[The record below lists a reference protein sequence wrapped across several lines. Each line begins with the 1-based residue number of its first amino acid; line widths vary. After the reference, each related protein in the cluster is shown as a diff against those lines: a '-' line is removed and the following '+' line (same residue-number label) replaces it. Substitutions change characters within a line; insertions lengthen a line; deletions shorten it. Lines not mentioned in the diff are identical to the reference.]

1 MDLKNSAITA
11 IVLIESLVHL
21 LKNESLSKLDQNFGS
36 LTIDNL
42 NKTTVVLSNGLEL
55 KKNDVIDPYSYN
67 ETLQEKMI
75 RKAIKNHFEM
85 EKQLLTRPTARI
97 KPLSLFFIDDIESY
111 RGKDGEQGSLAKFVE
126 TEIKQHVTQLLKTEK
141 HEAYREYLEKT
152 LKDVSQSHGGYF
164 SQDNSEKDDKI
175 EKEIEEILHD
185 KETLLSLDNPRRF
198 IFSKWTLREGWDNTL
213 STEQITAI
221 LNGKT
226 VIAPPKEVQEV
237 RNAIKAYEAFQQWQ
251 PSQEA
256 DLLQAH
262 QVLMTGLIDEVGQYR
277 HGGVGVMSGD
287 RVVHMAPP
295 ANQINRLM
303 ADLLGWL
310 NDSDVHPL
318 IQSSVFHYEFEFIH
332 PFADGNGR
340 MGRLWQTLILS
351 RWNPIFANIPVESL
365 IYQNQKA
372 YYEVL
377 QASTGRTDS
386 APFIE
391 FILQMILDAILSST
405 DTAQDS
411 DHVTAQVNVQ
421 VSDQVQR
428 LISAMKL
435 EDYTLAELMQLVGLN
450 HRATFQKNYLN
461 PAIEAD
467 LIERTIPDKPKSPK
481 QRYRL
486 KS

>member
-1 MDLKNSAITA
+1 MKYQPPYTITSKIIYLIAQISENIGRLTVLEEIQDSLK
-11 IVLIESLVHL
+11 L
-21 LKNESLSKLDQNFGS
+21 
-36 LTIDNL
+36 
-42 NKTTVVLSNGLEL
+42 
-55 KKNDVIDPYSYN
+55 
-67 ETLQEKMI
+67 
-75 RKAIKNHFEM
+75 RKAN
-85 EKQLLTRPTARI
+85 RI
-97 KPLSLFFIDDIESY
+97 RTI
-111 RGKDGEQGSLAKFVE
+111 QGSLA
-126 TEIKQHVTQLLKTEK
+126 
-141 HEAYREYLEKT
+141 
-152 LKDVSQSHGGYF
+152 
-164 SQDNSEKDDKI
+164 I
-175 EKEIEEILHD
+175 E
-185 KETLLSLDNPRRF
+185 
-198 IFSKWTLREGWDNTL
+198 GNTL

-262 QVLMTGLIDEVGQYR
+262 QFLMTGLIDEVGQYR

-303 ADLLGWL
+303 VDLLDWL
-310 NDSDVHPL
+310 NDSEVHPL

-372 YYEVL
+372 YYEAL
-377 QASTGRTDS
+377 QASTDRIDS

-391 FILQMILDAILSST
+391 FILQMILDAILSSNN
-405 DTAQDS
+405 TAQDS
-411 DHVTAQVNVQ
+411 DHATAQADVQ

-428 LISAMKL
+428 LVSAMKQG
-435 EDYTLAELMQLVGLN
+435 DYTLAELMQLVGLT

-461 PAIEAD
+461 PAIEVG

-481 QRYRL
+481 QRSRL
-486 KS
+486 SL

>member
-1 MDLKNSAITA
+1 MIAQISENIGRLTVLEEIQDSLK
-11 IVLIESLVHL
+11 L
-21 LKNESLSKLDQNFGS
+21 
-36 LTIDNL
+36 
-42 NKTTVVLSNGLEL
+42 
-55 KKNDVIDPYSYN
+55 
-67 ETLQEKMI
+67 
-75 RKAIKNHFEM
+75 RKAN
-85 EKQLLTRPTARI
+85 RI
-97 KPLSLFFIDDIESY
+97 RTI
-111 RGKDGEQGSLAKFVE
+111 QGSLA
-126 TEIKQHVTQLLKTEK
+126 
-141 HEAYREYLEKT
+141 
-152 LKDVSQSHGGYF
+152 
-164 SQDNSEKDDKI
+164 I
-175 EKEIEEILHD
+175 E
-185 KETLLSLDNPRRF
+185 
-198 IFSKWTLREGWDNTL
+198 GNTL

-237 RNAIKAYEAFQQWQ
+237 RNAIKAYEAFQHWQ
-251 PSQEA
+251 PSQEL

-262 QVLMTGLIDEVGQYR
+262 QILMTGLIDEVGQYR

-303 ADLLGWL
+303 ADLLDWL

-318 IQSSVFHYEFEFIH
+318 IQSCVFHYEFEFIH

-372 YYEVL
+372 YYEAL
-377 QASTGRTDS
+377 QASTDCTDS

-391 FILQMILDAILSST
+391 FILQMILDAILSSN

-411 DHVTAQVNVQ
+411 DHVTVQ
-421 VSDQVQR
+421 ADVHVCQEMGDQVQR
-428 LISAMKL
+428 LISAMKP
-435 EDYTLAELMQLVGLN
+435 EDYTLAELMQMVGLT

-461 PAIEAD
+461 PAIEAG
-467 LIERTIPDKPKSPK
+467 LIKRTIPDKPKSPK

-486 KS
+486 KRM

>member
-1 MDLKNSAITA
+1 MGQIENMKYQPPYTITYKIIYLIAQISENIGRLTVLEEIQDSLK
-11 IVLIESLVHL
+11 L
-21 LKNESLSKLDQNFGS
+21 
-36 LTIDNL
+36 
-42 NKTTVVLSNGLEL
+42 
-55 KKNDVIDPYSYN
+55 
-67 ETLQEKMI
+67 
-75 RKAIKNHFEM
+75 RKAN
-85 EKQLLTRPTARI
+85 RI
-97 KPLSLFFIDDIESY
+97 RTI
-111 RGKDGEQGSLAKFVE
+111 QGSLA
-126 TEIKQHVTQLLKTEK
+126 
-141 HEAYREYLEKT
+141 
-152 LKDVSQSHGGYF
+152 
-164 SQDNSEKDDKI
+164 I
-175 EKEIEEILHD
+175 E
-185 KETLLSLDNPRRF
+185 
-198 IFSKWTLREGWDNTL
+198 GNTL

-251 PSQEA
+251 PSQES

-262 QVLMTGLIDEVGQYR
+262 QILMTGLIDEVGQYR

-303 ADLLGWL
+303 VDLLDWL
-310 NDSDVHPL
+310 NDSEVHPL

-372 YYEVL
+372 YYEAL
-377 QASTGRTDS
+377 QASTDRTDS

-391 FILQMILDAILSST
+391 FILQMILDAILSSN
-405 DTAQDS
+405 DTAQASDHATAQAS
-411 DHVTAQVNVQ
+411 DHV
-421 VSDQVQR
+421 QR
-428 LISAMKL
+428 LLSAMKQ
-435 EDYTLAELMQLVGLN
+435 EDYTLAELMQLVGLT

-461 PAIEAD
+461 PAIEAG
-467 LIERTIPDKPKSPK
+467 LIKRTIPDKPKSPK

-486 KS
+486 KR